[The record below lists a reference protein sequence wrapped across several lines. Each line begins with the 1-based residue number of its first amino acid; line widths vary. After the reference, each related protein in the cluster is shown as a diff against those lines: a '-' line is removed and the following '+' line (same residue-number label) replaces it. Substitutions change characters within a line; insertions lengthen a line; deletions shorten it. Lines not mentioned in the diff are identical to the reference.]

1 MYRRRR
7 LALAAGVAATLAAGA
22 AVAGA
27 GVATKHEPP
36 AGGAAID
43 ATYIAPPVSVT
54 AVAPA
59 ATSKSTHTSCTSLVH
74 IGDSTSEGL
83 TSHDYLP
90 NAKQR
95 ISARYAHV
103 GARVQHYEISGA
115 RSIVERYQDE
125 PNAYEVARK
134 WKERGFD
141 GCWVLALG
149 TNEAANVAAGST
161 IGFDERIA
169 EMMHVA
175 DGAPVLWVNVK
186 SIVSGGPYSATSMEA
201 WDDALLKACDKYPNM
216 RVYDWASDVRD
227 SWFIDDG
234 IHFTSQGYA
243 QRARRIA
250 AALARAFPADGA
262 ASPASCVV

>member
-1 MYRRRR
+1 M
-7 LALAAGVAATLAAGA
+7 GATLAAGA
-22 AVAGA
+22 AAAGA
-27 GVATKHEPP
+27 GVATKPGP
-36 AGGAAID
+36 SAGGAAID
-43 ATYIAPPVSVT
+43 TTYVAPPINVT
-54 AVAPA
+54 AAVAAEA
-59 ATSKSTHTSCTSLVH
+59 AIPKSTQTSCTSLVQ

-83 TSHDYLP
+83 VSHDYLP
-90 NAKQR
+90 NPKQR

-103 GARVQHYEISGA
+103 GVRVEHFEISGA
-115 RSIVERYQDE
+115 RSIVERYQGE
-125 PNAYEVARK
+125 PNAYDVARK
-134 WKERGFD
+134 WKDRGFG

-175 DGAPVLWVNVK
+175 DGDPVLWVNVR
-186 SIVSGGPYSATSMEA
+186 SIVSGGPYSAASMRA
-201 WDDALLKACDKYPNM
+201 WDDALLKACAKYPNM

-243 QRARRIA
+243 QRARLIA
-250 AALARAFPADGA
+250 AALARAFPANETMAPPG
-262 ASPASCVV
+262 CVV